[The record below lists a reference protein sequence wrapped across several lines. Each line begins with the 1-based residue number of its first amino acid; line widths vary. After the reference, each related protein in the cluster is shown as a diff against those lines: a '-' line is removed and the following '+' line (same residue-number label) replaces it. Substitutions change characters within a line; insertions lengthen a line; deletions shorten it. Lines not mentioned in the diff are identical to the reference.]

1 MGGCYDYWSLV
12 RHEGNL
18 PLFRAVEVSILSQL
32 AGVPLH
38 IHVEGLR
45 GTGKTTIMRAAKS
58 IVPKIRRI
66 KGCPYNCRPEAPH
79 CPQHRDLDPGQVAA
93 IGVELVD
100 MPLLEISHSAKVGTV
115 VGTID
120 LSRLLDA
127 SKPEAAL
134 MLGTIPRANR
144 GIIFI
149 DEINRLA
156 DTSPELTDILLDIMG
171 TKPGRIQIEEAGL
184 PVVELPVEVSVWA
197 ASNPD
202 EDPGPLEEIRRQVS
216 DRFDFV
222 IEMGRIRDP
231 RTVRQILASSDELG
245 VRQSARQGDVG
256 AAARTDFAERLSR
269 GAEAYPTLTVDQSI
283 EELLAGI
290 YVDFGLESLRAVA
303 AARAGARALAAL
315 EGRRTAGL
323 SDLRAVLPWVLRHRV
338 DPGTVT
344 AVMRYVDEA
353 AAKAARR
360 EGDGFAPA
368 GRPGTVA
375 GAGVPV
381 LEQASEAGAE
391 GPAPNAWGP
400 GGSGSGSCQ
409 DAPEAQRGG
418 SGSDP
423 AGLSSILSRLFQR
436 LRADQDATPDAQRGA
451 GARCGSGRWAS
462 GRESPGDLGARDTG
476 TVGIGWPGQGAG
488 PRPAHPGDAV
498 TPREP
503 ARPISELSWEETVKS
518 EEELNGVAR

>member
-1 MGGCYDYWSLV
+1 MSGCHDYWSLV

-18 PLFRAVEVSILSQL
+18 SLFRAVEMSILSQL
-32 AGVPLH
+32 AGTPLH

-58 IVPKIRRI
+58 ILPKIRRVR
-66 KGCPYNCRPEAPH
+66 GCPYNCRPEAPH
-79 CPQHRDLDPGQVAA
+79 CPEHRDLDPEEVAA

-120 LSRLLDA
+120 LSRLLDP

-202 EDPGPLEEIRRQVS
+202 EDPGPLEEIRRQMS

-231 RTVRQILASSDELG
+231 RTVRQILASADELTSK
-245 VRQSARQGDVG
+245 QSTCRADSPVPARPNY
-256 AAARTDFAERLSR
+256 AERLTK
-269 GAEAYPTLTVDQSI
+269 GAETYSTLAVEQAI

-303 AARAGARALAAL
+303 AARVGARALAAL

-323 SDLRAVLPWVLRHRV
+323 SDLKAVLPWVLRHRV
-338 DPGTVT
+338 DPGTIT

-353 AAKAARR
+353 AARASRR
-360 EGDGFAPA
+360 EGEGRTPA
-368 GRPGTVA
+368 ARPGTVA
-375 GAGVPV
+375 GAGAPA
-381 LEQASEAGAE
+381 LEHAPDSRAGDLAQNGQAAGE
-391 GPAPNAWGP
+391 SGS
-400 GGSGSGSCQ
+400 SGSGP
-409 DAPEAQRGG
+409 DA
-418 SGSDP
+418 
-423 AGLSSILSRLFQR
+423 AGLSTILSRLFQR
-436 LRADQDATPDAQRGA
+436 LRADQEAHSDAARGDAGRFGSSRGP
-451 GARCGSGRWAS
+451 SGQE
-462 GRESPGDLGARDTG
+462 GHE
-476 TVGIGWPGQGAG
+476 GQGAQNVG
-488 PRPAHPGDAV
+488 ASGNARQGHGAGSEPAHPEYAV

-503 ARPISELSWEETVKS
+503 AKPVSELSWEEMVRS